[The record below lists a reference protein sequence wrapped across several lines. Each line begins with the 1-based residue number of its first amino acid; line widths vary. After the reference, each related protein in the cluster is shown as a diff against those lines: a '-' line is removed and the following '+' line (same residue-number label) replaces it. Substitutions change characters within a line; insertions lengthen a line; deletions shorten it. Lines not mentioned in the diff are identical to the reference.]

1 MHYKYNLLLL
11 CLDCS
16 EIKIHK
22 MQTRPIDQD
31 IKRAVRTKKM
41 IRALWTINFCGVAL
55 VMLIGVMIYHGYIGY
70 MPPVEGL
77 LNPEDRFAS
86 RLFTSDGVEMG
97 RFYQSRNN
105 RVYADYS
112 EISPN
117 VINALIATEDERF
130 MQHSGID
137 IMALSRVLF
146 KTILLRQ
153 KNAGGGSTITQ
164 QLAKQ
169 LYSPESDGLMDRFI
183 QKPVEWAIAVKLERY
198 YTKEEIIKMYLNQ
211 FDFLNNAVGIK
222 TAAHVYF
229 NTTPDSL
236 KIEQAAMLVG
246 MAKNPSLYNP
256 VRADRKDAAVGRRN
270 VVLQQMLKADL
281 ITEAECDSLCA
292 LPLDVKFTKVDHK
305 DGIAPYFREAVRL
318 MMQAKEPRRGD
329 YPDWDQQRFVDD
341 SIQWATNPLY
351 GWVEKNPKPDGT
363 KYNIYTDGLRI
374 YTSIDSRMQK
384 YAEEAVI
391 DHLKNTLQPQFD
403 REKGSR
409 GPYTTNSAELGQ
421 LTPRKLIDRAIRQ
434 SERYRVLKNA
444 GMSDAEIMEE
454 FDKPVDM
461 TVFSYDGG
469 QVQKTMSPRDSV
481 VYQKMFLRA
490 GFMSMDPLTGQVKAY
505 VGGPNFH
512 FFQYDMAGV
521 GRRQIGSTVKP
532 FLYTYAFEEG
542 FTPCD
547 MFLNAQP
554 SITLPTGEVWAPR
567 NTGHARIGE
576 MVDLYWAL
584 TNSNNWISARL
595 MSELSP
601 STLAR
606 TMHTFGI
613 TNHLDPVVSLCL
625 GPCDVSVREMV
636 TAYTAF
642 SNKGLRVDPIYVTK
656 ITDNNGNVISE
667 FTPQYTEVM
676 SQEAYFKMVNILQ
689 NVINSGTGSRL
700 RRAPYNITAVMGGKT
715 GTTNYN
721 ADGWFMGFTPNLVSG
736 VWVGGDERYIH
747 FNRMAQGQGAAMA
760 LPIYGLYMKKV
771 YADKSLPYSQTLQF
785 PEPPAGFSPCY
796 KESYGDAPAAETPV
810 EAIDNAFE

>member
-1 MHYKYNLLLL
+1 
-11 CLDCS
+11 
-16 EIKIHK
+16 
-22 MQTRPIDQD
+22 
-31 IKRAVRTKKM
+31 
-41 IRALWTINFCGVAL
+41 
-55 VMLIGVMIYHGYIGY
+55 

-229 NTTPDSL
+229 NTSPDSL

-292 LPLDVKFTKVDHK
+292 LPLEVKFTKVDHK

-656 ITDNNGNVISE
+656 ITDNNGNIISE

>member
-1 MHYKYNLLLL
+1 
-11 CLDCS
+11 
-16 EIKIHK
+16 

-31 IKRAVRTKKM
+31 IKRAARTKKM

-229 NTTPDSL
+229 NITPDSL

-292 LPLDVKFTKVDHK
+292 LPLDVKFTKLDHK

>member
-1 MHYKYNLLLL
+1 MFGLLRN
-11 CLDCS
+11 
-16 EIKIHK
+16 KIHK

-31 IKRAVRTKKM
+31 IKRAARTKKM

-55 VMLIGVMIYHGYIGY
+55 VMLLGVMIYHGYIGY

-292 LPLDVKFTKVDHK
+292 LPLEVKFTKVDHK

-403 REKGSR
+403 REKGGR

>member
-1 MHYKYNLLLL
+1 
-11 CLDCS
+11 
-16 EIKIHK
+16 

-31 IKRAVRTKKM
+31 IKRAARTKKM

-55 VMLIGVMIYHGYIGY
+55 VMLLGVMIYHGYIGY

-391 DHLKNTLQPQFD
+391 DHLKNTLQPQFE

-469 QVQKTMSPRDSV
+469 QEQKTMSPRDSV

>member
-1 MHYKYNLLLL
+1 
-11 CLDCS
+11 
-16 EIKIHK
+16 
-22 MQTRPIDQD
+22 
-31 IKRAVRTKKM
+31 
-41 IRALWTINFCGVAL
+41 
-55 VMLIGVMIYHGYIGY
+55 

-391 DHLKNTLQPQFD
+391 DHLKNMLQPQFD

>member
-1 MHYKYNLLLL
+1 
-11 CLDCS
+11 
-16 EIKIHK
+16 
-22 MQTRPIDQD
+22 
-31 IKRAVRTKKM
+31 
-41 IRALWTINFCGVAL
+41 
-55 VMLIGVMIYHGYIGY
+55 

-689 NVINSGTGSRL
+689 NVINSGTGGRL

>member
-1 MHYKYNLLLL
+1 
-11 CLDCS
+11 
-16 EIKIHK
+16 
-22 MQTRPIDQD
+22 
-31 IKRAVRTKKM
+31 
-41 IRALWTINFCGVAL
+41 
-55 VMLIGVMIYHGYIGY
+55 MLIGVMIYHGYIGY

-292 LPLDVKFTKVDHK
+292 LPLEVKFTKVDHK

-721 ADGWFMGFTPNLVSG
+721 ADGWFMGFSPNLVSG

>member
-1 MHYKYNLLLL
+1 MFGLLRN
-11 CLDCS
+11 
-16 EIKIHK
+16 KIHK

-31 IKRAVRTKKM
+31 IKRAARTKKM

-292 LPLDVKFTKVDHK
+292 LPLEVKFTKVDHK

-554 SITLPTGEVWAPR
+554 SIMLPTGEVWAPR

-785 PEPPAGFSPCY
+785 PEPPVGFSPCY

>member
-1 MHYKYNLLLL
+1 
-11 CLDCS
+11 
-16 EIKIHK
+16 

-31 IKRAVRTKKM
+31 IKRAARTKKM

-86 RLFTSDGVEMG
+86 RFFTSDGVEMG

>member
-1 MHYKYNLLLL
+1 
-11 CLDCS
+11 
-16 EIKIHK
+16 
-22 MQTRPIDQD
+22 
-31 IKRAVRTKKM
+31 
-41 IRALWTINFCGVAL
+41 
-55 VMLIGVMIYHGYIGY
+55 

-229 NTTPDSL
+229 NTSPDSL

-292 LPLDVKFTKVDHK
+292 LPLEVKFTKVDHK

>member
-1 MHYKYNLLLL
+1 
-11 CLDCS
+11 
-16 EIKIHK
+16 

-31 IKRAVRTKKM
+31 IKRAARTKKM

-351 GWVEKNPKPDGT
+351 GWVEKNPKPGGT

>member
-1 MHYKYNLLLL
+1 MFGLLRN
-11 CLDCS
+11 
-16 EIKIHK
+16 KIHK

-31 IKRAVRTKKM
+31 IKRAARTKKM

-130 MQHSGID
+130 VQHSGID

-292 LPLDVKFTKVDHK
+292 LPLEVKFTKVDHK

>member
-1 MHYKYNLLLL
+1 
-11 CLDCS
+11 
-16 EIKIHK
+16 

-31 IKRAVRTKKM
+31 IKRAARTKKM
-41 IRALWTINFCGVAL
+41 ILALWTINFCGVAL

>member
-1 MHYKYNLLLL
+1 
-11 CLDCS
+11 
-16 EIKIHK
+16 

-31 IKRAVRTKKM
+31 IKRAARTKKM

-70 MPPVEGL
+70 MPLVEGL

-676 SQEAYFKMVNILQ
+676 SQDAYFKMVNILQ

>member
-1 MHYKYNLLLL
+1 
-11 CLDCS
+11 
-16 EIKIHK
+16 
-22 MQTRPIDQD
+22 
-31 IKRAVRTKKM
+31 
-41 IRALWTINFCGVAL
+41 
-55 VMLIGVMIYHGYIGY
+55 MLIGVMIYHGYIGY

-153 KNAGGGSTITQ
+153 KNSGGGSTITQ

-292 LPLDVKFTKVDHK
+292 LPLEVKFTKVDHK

>member
-1 MHYKYNLLLL
+1 
-11 CLDCS
+11 
-16 EIKIHK
+16 
-22 MQTRPIDQD
+22 
-31 IKRAVRTKKM
+31 
-41 IRALWTINFCGVAL
+41 
-55 VMLIGVMIYHGYIGY
+55 MIYHGYIGY

-256 VRADRKDAAVGRRN
+256 ARADRKDAAVGRRN

-292 LPLDVKFTKVDHK
+292 LPLEVKFTKVDHK

-554 SITLPTGEVWAPR
+554 LITLPTGEVWAPR

-796 KESYGDAPAAETPV
+796 KESYGDAPAAEAPV
-810 EAIDNAFE
+810 EAVSYTHLRAHET

>member
-1 MHYKYNLLLL
+1 MFGLLRN
-11 CLDCS
+11 
-16 EIKIHK
+16 KIHK

-31 IKRAVRTKKM
+31 IKRAARTKKM

-292 LPLDVKFTKVDHK
+292 LPLEVKFTKVDHK

-403 REKGSR
+403 REKGGR

-796 KESYGDAPAAETPV
+796 KESYGDAPAAEAPV

>member
-1 MHYKYNLLLL
+1 
-11 CLDCS
+11 
-16 EIKIHK
+16 
-22 MQTRPIDQD
+22 
-31 IKRAVRTKKM
+31 
-41 IRALWTINFCGVAL
+41 
-55 VMLIGVMIYHGYIGY
+55 MLIGVMIYHGYIGY

-256 VRADRKDAAVGRRN
+256 ARADRKDAAVGRRN

-292 LPLDVKFTKVDHK
+292 LPLEVKFTKVDHK

-318 MMQAKEPRRGD
+318 MMQAKEPRRDD

-796 KESYGDAPAAETPV
+796 KESYGDAPAAEAPV

>member
-1 MHYKYNLLLL
+1 
-11 CLDCS
+11 
-16 EIKIHK
+16 
-22 MQTRPIDQD
+22 
-31 IKRAVRTKKM
+31 
-41 IRALWTINFCGVAL
+41 
-55 VMLIGVMIYHGYIGY
+55 

-771 YADKSLPYSQTLQF
+771 YSDKSLPYSQTLQF

-796 KESYGDAPAAETPV
+796 RESYGDAPAAETPV

>member
-1 MHYKYNLLLL
+1 
-11 CLDCS
+11 
-16 EIKIHK
+16 
-22 MQTRPIDQD
+22 
-31 IKRAVRTKKM
+31 
-41 IRALWTINFCGVAL
+41 
-55 VMLIGVMIYHGYIGY
+55 MLIGVMIYHGYIGY

-229 NTTPDSL
+229 NTSPDSL
-236 KIEQAAMLVG
+236 KVEQAAMLVG

-461 TVFSYDGG
+461 TVFSYDDG

>member
-1 MHYKYNLLLL
+1 
-11 CLDCS
+11 
-16 EIKIHK
+16 
-22 MQTRPIDQD
+22 
-31 IKRAVRTKKM
+31 
-41 IRALWTINFCGVAL
+41 
-55 VMLIGVMIYHGYIGY
+55 

-292 LPLDVKFTKVDHK
+292 LPLEVKFTKVDHK

-554 SITLPTGEVWAPR
+554 SIMLPTGEVWTPR

>member
-1 MHYKYNLLLL
+1 
-11 CLDCS
+11 
-16 EIKIHK
+16 
-22 MQTRPIDQD
+22 
-31 IKRAVRTKKM
+31 
-41 IRALWTINFCGVAL
+41 
-55 VMLIGVMIYHGYIGY
+55 MLIGVMIYHGYIGY

-281 ITEAECDSLCA
+281 ITEAECDSLCT
-292 LPLDVKFTKVDHK
+292 LPLEVKFTKVDHK

-421 LTPRKLIDRAIRQ
+421 LTPHKLIDRAIRQ

>member
-1 MHYKYNLLLL
+1 
-11 CLDCS
+11 
-16 EIKIHK
+16 

-31 IKRAVRTKKM
+31 IKRAARTKKM

-409 GPYTTNSAELGQ
+409 GPYTTNGAELGQ

-771 YADKSLPYSQTLQF
+771 YSDKSLPYSQTLQF

>member
-1 MHYKYNLLLL
+1 MFGLLRN
-11 CLDCS
+11 
-16 EIKIHK
+16 KIHK

-31 IKRAVRTKKM
+31 IKRAARTKKM

-292 LPLDVKFTKVDHK
+292 LPLEVKFTKVDHK

-796 KESYGDAPAAETPV
+796 KESYGDAPVAETPV

>member
-1 MHYKYNLLLL
+1 
-11 CLDCS
+11 
-16 EIKIHK
+16 

-31 IKRAVRTKKM
+31 IKRAARTKKM

-55 VMLIGVMIYHGYIGY
+55 VMLIGVMIYYGYIGY

>member
-1 MHYKYNLLLL
+1 
-11 CLDCS
+11 
-16 EIKIHK
+16 
-22 MQTRPIDQD
+22 
-31 IKRAVRTKKM
+31 
-41 IRALWTINFCGVAL
+41 
-55 VMLIGVMIYHGYIGY
+55 

-292 LPLDVKFTKVDHK
+292 LPLEVKFTKVDHK

-490 GFMSMDPLTGQVKAY
+490 GLMSMDPLTGQVKAY

>member
-1 MHYKYNLLLL
+1 
-11 CLDCS
+11 
-16 EIKIHK
+16 

-31 IKRAVRTKKM
+31 IKRAARTKKM

-229 NTTPDSL
+229 NTSPDSL

-292 LPLDVKFTKVDHK
+292 LPLEVKFTKVDHK

-796 KESYGDAPAAETPV
+796 KESYGDAPAAEAPV

>member
-1 MHYKYNLLLL
+1 
-11 CLDCS
+11 
-16 EIKIHK
+16 

-31 IKRAVRTKKM
+31 IKRAARTKKM

-112 EISPN
+112 EISPK

>member
-1 MHYKYNLLLL
+1 MFGLLRN
-11 CLDCS
+11 
-16 EIKIHK
+16 KIHK

-292 LPLDVKFTKVDHK
+292 LPLEVKFTKVDHK

-554 SITLPTGEVWAPR
+554 SISLPTGEVWAPR

>member
-1 MHYKYNLLLL
+1 
-11 CLDCS
+11 
-16 EIKIHK
+16 
-22 MQTRPIDQD
+22 
-31 IKRAVRTKKM
+31 
-41 IRALWTINFCGVAL
+41 
-55 VMLIGVMIYHGYIGY
+55 MLIGVMIYHGYIGY

-305 DGIAPYFREAVRL
+305 NGIAPYFREAVRL

>member
-1 MHYKYNLLLL
+1 MFGLLRN
-11 CLDCS
+11 
-16 EIKIHK
+16 KIHK

-31 IKRAVRTKKM
+31 IKRAARTKKM

-153 KNAGGGSTITQ
+153 KNSGGGSTITQ

>member
-1 MHYKYNLLLL
+1 
-11 CLDCS
+11 
-16 EIKIHK
+16 

-31 IKRAVRTKKM
+31 IKRAARTKKM

-305 DGIAPYFREAVRL
+305 NGIAPYFREAVRL

-532 FLYTYAFEEG
+532 FLYTYAFEDG

-796 KESYGDAPAAETPV
+796 KESYGDAPASETPV

>member
-1 MHYKYNLLLL
+1 
-11 CLDCS
+11 
-16 EIKIHK
+16 

-31 IKRAVRTKKM
+31 IKRAARTKKM

-281 ITEAECDSLCA
+281 ITEAECGSLCA

>member
-1 MHYKYNLLLL
+1 
-11 CLDCS
+11 
-16 EIKIHK
+16 
-22 MQTRPIDQD
+22 
-31 IKRAVRTKKM
+31 
-41 IRALWTINFCGVAL
+41 
-55 VMLIGVMIYHGYIGY
+55 MLIGVMIYHGYIGY

-292 LPLDVKFTKVDHK
+292 LPLEVKFTKVDHK

-444 GMSDAEIMEE
+444 GMSDAEILEE

>member
-1 MHYKYNLLLL
+1 
-11 CLDCS
+11 
-16 EIKIHK
+16 
-22 MQTRPIDQD
+22 
-31 IKRAVRTKKM
+31 
-41 IRALWTINFCGVAL
+41 
-55 VMLIGVMIYHGYIGY
+55 MLIGVMIYHGYIGY

-183 QKPVEWAIAVKLERY
+183 QKPVEWVIAVKLERY

-785 PEPPAGFSPCY
+785 PEPPVGFSPCY

>member
-1 MHYKYNLLLL
+1 MFGLLRN
-11 CLDCS
+11 
-16 EIKIHK
+16 KIHK

-31 IKRAVRTKKM
+31 IKRAARTKKM

-112 EISPN
+112 EISPD

>member
-1 MHYKYNLLLL
+1 MFGLLRN
-11 CLDCS
+11 
-16 EIKIHK
+16 KIHK

-31 IKRAVRTKKM
+31 IKRAARTKKM

-760 LPIYGLYMKKV
+760 LPIYGLYMKKL

>member
-1 MHYKYNLLLL
+1 
-11 CLDCS
+11 
-16 EIKIHK
+16 
-22 MQTRPIDQD
+22 
-31 IKRAVRTKKM
+31 
-41 IRALWTINFCGVAL
+41 
-55 VMLIGVMIYHGYIGY
+55 MLIGVMIYHGYIGY

-281 ITEAECDSLCA
+281 IAEAECDSLCA

>member
-1 MHYKYNLLLL
+1 
-11 CLDCS
+11 
-16 EIKIHK
+16 
-22 MQTRPIDQD
+22 
-31 IKRAVRTKKM
+31 
-41 IRALWTINFCGVAL
+41 
-55 VMLIGVMIYHGYIGY
+55 

-532 FLYTYAFEEG
+532 FLYTYASEEG